1 MRVGHYLFLL
11 AAIFW
16 SVAHAEIKLID
27 PGMVDGKLTCA
38 KGLFLLQD
46 VCINQDAVSQH
57 SAEEIVGAMQARKDP
72 ALGRKYEEALAY
84 RRANSTQV
92 YKTVIDED
100 KGSDI
105 YKLENGGIVEVT
117 MGYVGYIGYR
127 KKALLF
133 PDGGR
138 WKLWIEGKKSFP
150 VDVLKAPTAA
160 PTYVMGVGDVLDLL
174 E

>member
-1 MRVGHYLFLL
+1 MQLSQFLANPAALQRHFLKDIHEVGEF
-11 AAIFW
+11 
-16 SVAHAEIKLID
+16 S
-27 PGMVDGKLTCA
+27 
-38 KGLFLLQD
+38 
-46 VCINQDAVSQH
+46 
-57 SAEEIVGAMQARKDP
+57 GA
-72 ALGRKYEEALAY
+72 
-84 RRANSTQV
+84 T
-92 YKTVIDED
+92 
-100 KGSDI
+100 I